1 MNFDKTYYQRIN
13 TSAKNLLCPLIPNTL
28 FLSSIRCRNDTLERK
43 HQLIN
48 RTHYFHAEIY
58 KLAEINGP
66 RMQNRLV
73 VGVALFMLAAFFS
86 PVNLKVISRARV
98 PVVTSTK
105 RGDDPSRLTYW
116 AYRGPPKAI
125 CFWVRNEMSGRK
137 FSSAWEFTRR
147 ISVAFD
153 PLYCRVRMEICM
165 RTGGISEFPNDVM
178 SYYRK
183 SHKQT

>member
-1 MNFDKTYYQRIN
+1 MNFDKTFYKRIN
-13 TSAKNLLCPLIPNTL
+13 TRAINLLCPFIPNTL
-28 FLSSIRCRNDTLERK
+28 FPSSIRCRNDTLERK

-48 RTHYFHAEIY
+48 QTHYFHAEIY

-66 RMQNRLV
+66 RMQNRLA

-98 PVVTSTK
+98 PAVTSAK
-105 RGDDPSRLTYW
+105 RGDDPSRVTYW
-116 AYRGPPKAI
+116 AHRGSPTAI

-137 FSSAWEFTRR
+137 FSSAWEFTRG

-165 RTGGISEFPNDVM
+165 RMVGISEFPNDGM